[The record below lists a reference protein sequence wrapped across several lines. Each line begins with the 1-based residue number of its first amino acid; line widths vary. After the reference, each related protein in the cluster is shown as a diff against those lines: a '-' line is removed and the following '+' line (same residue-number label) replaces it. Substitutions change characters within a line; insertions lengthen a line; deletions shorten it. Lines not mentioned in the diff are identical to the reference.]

1 MMKTASVATIKAQLS
16 AYLKAAQDGP
26 VVVTRNGKPV
36 AVILAV
42 HDEEELERLLLAHS
56 AKFQALLDAAEHR
69 LHSTGGLRH
78 EEFWAAVETDAE
90 GTEPASSDPSG
101 T

>member
-1 MMKTASVATIKAQLS
+1 VKIASVATIKAHLS
-16 AYLKAAQDGP
+16 AYLKAAQDRP

-56 AKFQALLDAAEHR
+56 AKLQAVLDAAEHR
-69 LHSTGGLRH
+69 LHSAGGLRH
-78 EEFWAAVETDAE
+78 EEFWAAVEADAE
-90 GTEPASSDPSG
+90 GPAPDPSG

>member
-1 MMKTASVATIKAQLS
+1 MKIASVATIKAQLS
-16 AYLKAAQDGP
+16 AYLKAAQEGP

-56 AKFQALLDAAEHR
+56 SKLQALLDAAEHR
-69 LHSTGGLRH
+69 LHSAGGLRH
-78 EEFWAAVETDAE
+78 EEFWTAVEADAE
-90 GTEPASSDPSG
+90 GTAPASSEPSG